1 MKYIRFVH
9 TPFRT
14 SNGWGNNFEI
24 LDGQKEIGY
33 GRLKEKSEWV
43 YCHIISNGCHYM
55 ADIRKKTF
63 LSFSVDSIIEAAEN
77 NYTLQQEIYSQSE
90 DWREQNEIAYW
101 NDYAM

>member
-1 MKYIRFVH
+1 MFILHSEPRMAGAITSKY
-9 TPFRT
+9 
-14 SNGWGNNFEI
+14 
-24 LDGQKEIGY
+24 
-33 GRLKEKSEWV
+33 
-43 YCHIISNGCHYM
+43 YM
-55 ADIRKKTF
+55 SDIRKKTF